1 MLRRTFV
8 ALIAAAALST
18 QVHAQEAKPLNFGII
33 STESSTNL
41 KSVWQ
46 PVIDDLS
53 RAIGVPVK
61 PFFASDYA
69 GIIEGMRFNK
79 VQMAW
84 YGNKAAI
91 EAVDRA
97 NGEVFASVIDKDGN
111 PGYWSLLIVNKDSDI
126 KSLDDLL
133 KRRGQLTYGA
143 GDPNSTSGTAVPGYY
158 LWAANKIEPKTFF
171 KAVRVSNHETNLLSV
186 INKQVDVAVN
196 NTEALERYRLSTGKD
211 ANDSVRI
218 LWKSPLIPA
227 DPLVM
232 RTDLPADMKARIRDF
247 FVNYGK
253 GKDAAREMANLKA
266 LTYQGFRASDNQ
278 QLVPIRQIEL
288 AREKAK
294 IEADATI
301 GQAEKQKQLADLD
314 AKLASLRNCHDPGRA
329 FVPVPRRPAL
339 VVAGPARMG
348 LCAGAAGHVVAW
360 RRHAAAGPVAGLGQH
375 GPVRGRLLP
384 AQFPRL
390 AHVPGRDDRDGADRG
405 VGHVPGD
412 RGGRAAGAAVLVE
425 HGAGLGLPADAAPD
439 GRLPRHQ

>member
-8 ALIAAAALST
+8 TLIATAALS
-18 QVHAQEAKPLNFGII
+18 AQAYAQDAKTLNFGII

-53 RAIGVPVK
+53 RSIGVPVK

-79 VQMAW
+79 VQMGW
-84 YGNKAAI
+84 FGNKSAI

-97 NGEVFASVIDKDGN
+97 KGEVFASVIDKDGN
-111 PGYWSLLIVNKDSDI
+111 PGYWSLLIVNKDSNL
-126 KSLDDLL
+126 KTLDDVL
-133 KRRGQLTYGA
+133 KNGAKLSYGA

-171 KAVRVSNHETNLLSV
+171 KTVRASNHEANLLSV

-196 NTEALERYRLSTGKD
+196 NTEALERYRLSTGRD
-211 ANDSVRI
+211 ANDSVRV

-227 DPLVM
+227 DPLVV
-232 RTDLPADMKARIRDF
+232 RSDLPADLKAKIRDF
-247 FVNYGK
+247 FLNYGK

-266 LTYQGFRASDNQ
+266 LTYQGFRASDNL

-294 IEADATI
+294 VEADSTL
-301 GQAEKQKQLADLD
+301 GQAEKQKLLSNLD
-314 AKLASLRNCHDPGRA
+314 GRLASLGQ
-329 FVPVPRRPAL
+329 PA
-339 VVAGPARMG
+339 VAR
-348 LCAGAAGHVVAW
+348 
-360 RRHAAAGPVAGLGQH
+360 Q
-375 GPVRGRLLP
+375 
-384 AQFPRL
+384 
-390 AHVPGRDDRDGADRG
+390 
-405 VGHVPGD
+405 
-412 RGGRAAGAAVLVE
+412 
-425 HGAGLGLPADAAPD
+425 
-439 GRLPRHQ
+439 

>member
-8 ALIAAAALST
+8 TLIATAALS
-18 QVHAQEAKPLNFGII
+18 AQAYAQDAKTLNFGII

-53 RAIGVPVK
+53 RSIGVPVK

-79 VQMAW
+79 VQMGW
-84 YGNKAAI
+84 FGNKSAI

-97 NGEVFASVIDKDGN
+97 KGEVFASVIDKDGN
-111 PGYWSLLIVNKDSDI
+111 PGYWSLLIVNKDSNL
-126 KSLDDLL
+126 KTLDDVL
-133 KRRGQLTYGA
+133 KNGAKLSYGA

-171 KAVRVSNHETNLLSV
+171 KTVRASNHEANLLSV

-196 NTEALERYRLSTGKD
+196 NTEALERYRLSTGRD
-211 ANDSVRI
+211 ANDSVRV

-227 DPLVM
+227 DPLVV
-232 RTDLPADMKARIRDF
+232 RSDLPADLKAKIRDF
-247 FVNYGK
+247 FLNYGK

-266 LTYQGFRASDNQ
+266 LTYQGFRASDNL

-294 IEADATI
+294 VEADSTL
-301 GQAEKQKQLADLD
+301 GQAEKQKLLSDLD
-314 AKLASLRNCHDPGRA
+314 GRLASLGQ
-329 FVPVPRRPAL
+329 PA
-339 VVAGPARMG
+339 VAR
-348 LCAGAAGHVVAW
+348 
-360 RRHAAAGPVAGLGQH
+360 Q
-375 GPVRGRLLP
+375 
-384 AQFPRL
+384 
-390 AHVPGRDDRDGADRG
+390 
-405 VGHVPGD
+405 
-412 RGGRAAGAAVLVE
+412 
-425 HGAGLGLPADAAPD
+425 
-439 GRLPRHQ
+439 

>member
-8 ALIAAAALST
+8 TLIAAAALST
-18 QVHAQEAKPLNFGII
+18 QAYAQDAKTLNFGII

-79 VQMAW
+79 VQLGW
-84 YGNKAAI
+84 FGNKSAI

-97 NGEVFASVIDKDGN
+97 KGEVFASVIDKDGN
-111 PGYWSLLIVNKDSDI
+111 PGYWSLLIVNKDSNL
-126 KSLDDLL
+126 KTLDDVL
-133 KRRGQLTYGA
+133 KNGAKLSYGA

-171 KAVRVSNHETNLLSV
+171 KTVRASNHEANLLSV

-196 NTEALERYRLSTGKD
+196 NTEALERYRLNTGKD
-211 ANDSVRI
+211 ANDSVRV

-232 RTDLPADMKARIRDF
+232 RTDLPADLKARVRDF

-253 GKDAAREMANLKA
+253 GKDAERELANLKA

-294 IEADATI
+294 IEADTTL
-301 GQAEKQKQLADLD
+301 GQAEKQKQLTELD
-314 AKLASLRNCHDPGRA
+314 GKLASLGQ
-329 FVPVPRRPAL
+329 PAS
-339 VVAGPARMG
+339 AK
-348 LCAGAAGHVVAW
+348 
-360 RRHAAAGPVAGLGQH
+360 
-375 GPVRGRLLP
+375 
-384 AQFPRL
+384 
-390 AHVPGRDDRDGADRG
+390 
-405 VGHVPGD
+405 
-412 RGGRAAGAAVLVE
+412 
-425 HGAGLGLPADAAPD
+425 
-439 GRLPRHQ
+439 

>member
-8 ALIAAAALST
+8 TLIAAAALST
-18 QVHAQEAKPLNFGII
+18 QAYAQDAKTLNFGII

-79 VQMAW
+79 VQMGW
-84 YGNKAAI
+84 FGNKSAI

-97 NGEVFASVIDKDGN
+97 KGEVFASVIDKDGN
-111 PGYWSLLIVNKDSDI
+111 PGYWSLLIVNKDSNL
-126 KSLDDLL
+126 KTLDDVL
-133 KRRGQLTYGA
+133 KSGGKLSYGA

-171 KAVRVSNHETNLLSV
+171 KTVRASNHEANLLSV

-211 ANDSVRI
+211 ANDSVRV

-232 RTDLPADMKARIRDF
+232 RSDLPADLKGRIRDF
-247 FVNYGK
+247 FINYGK

-294 IEADATI
+294 VEADSTL
-301 GQAEKQKQLADLD
+301 GQADKQKQLADID
-314 AKLASLRNCHDPGRA
+314 SKLASLGQ
-329 FVPVPRRPAL
+329 PA
-339 VVAGPARMG
+339 VAK
-348 LCAGAAGHVVAW
+348 
-360 RRHAAAGPVAGLGQH
+360 Q
-375 GPVRGRLLP
+375 
-384 AQFPRL
+384 
-390 AHVPGRDDRDGADRG
+390 
-405 VGHVPGD
+405 
-412 RGGRAAGAAVLVE
+412 
-425 HGAGLGLPADAAPD
+425 
-439 GRLPRHQ
+439 

>member
-1 MLRRTFV
+1 MLRRTFC

-18 QVHAQEAKPLNFGII
+18 QAHAQDAKPLNFGII

-53 RAIGVPVK
+53 RAVGVPVK

-79 VQMAW
+79 VQVAW

-111 PGYWSLLIVNKDSDI
+111 PGYWSLLIVNKDSDL
-126 KSLDDLL
+126 KTLDDVL
-133 KRRGQLTYGA
+133 KRRGQLSYGA

-171 KAVRVSNHETNLLSV
+171 KTVRSSNHEANLLSV

-232 RTDLPADMKARIRDF
+232 RTDLPADMKTRIRDF

-253 GKDAAREMANLKA
+253 GKDAERELANLKA

-294 IEADATI
+294 VEGDATI
-301 GQAEKQKQLADLD
+301 SQAEKQKQLAELD
-314 AKLASLRNCHDPGRA
+314 RKLASLGQ
-329 FVPVPRRPAL
+329 PAT
-339 VVAGPARMG
+339 AK
-348 LCAGAAGHVVAW
+348 
-360 RRHAAAGPVAGLGQH
+360 Q
-375 GPVRGRLLP
+375 
-384 AQFPRL
+384 
-390 AHVPGRDDRDGADRG
+390 
-405 VGHVPGD
+405 
-412 RGGRAAGAAVLVE
+412 
-425 HGAGLGLPADAAPD
+425 
-439 GRLPRHQ
+439 

>member
-1 MLRRTFV
+1 MLRRTFC

-18 QVHAQEAKPLNFGII
+18 QAHAQDAKPLNFGII

-79 VQMAW
+79 VQVAW

-111 PGYWSLLIVNKDSDI
+111 PGYWSLLIVNKDSDL
-126 KSLDDLL
+126 KTLDDVL
-133 KRRGQLTYGA
+133 KRRGQLSYGA

-171 KAVRVSNHETNLLSV
+171 KTVRSSNHEANLLSV

-232 RTDLPADMKARIRDF
+232 RTDLPADMKTRIRDF

-253 GKDAAREMANLKA
+253 GKDAERELANLKA

-294 IEADATI
+294 VEGDATI
-301 GQAEKQKQLADLD
+301 SQAEKQKQLAELD
-314 AKLASLRNCHDPGRA
+314 RKLASLGQ
-329 FVPVPRRPAL
+329 PAT
-339 VVAGPARMG
+339 AK
-348 LCAGAAGHVVAW
+348 
-360 RRHAAAGPVAGLGQH
+360 Q
-375 GPVRGRLLP
+375 
-384 AQFPRL
+384 
-390 AHVPGRDDRDGADRG
+390 
-405 VGHVPGD
+405 
-412 RGGRAAGAAVLVE
+412 
-425 HGAGLGLPADAAPD
+425 
-439 GRLPRHQ
+439 

>member
-8 ALIAAAALST
+8 TLIAAAALST
-18 QVHAQEAKPLNFGII
+18 QAHAEETKPLNFGII

-79 VQMAW
+79 VQLGW
-84 YGNKAAI
+84 FGNKSAI

-97 NGEVFASVIDKDGN
+97 KGEVFASVIDKDGN
-111 PGYWSLLIVNKDSDI
+111 PGYWSLLIVNKDSNL
-126 KSLDDLL
+126 KTLDDVL
-133 KRRGQLTYGA
+133 KSPGKLSYGA

-171 KAVRVSNHETNLLSV
+171 KTMRSSNHETNLLSV

-196 NTEALERYRLSTGKD
+196 NTEALERYRLNTGKD
-211 ANDSVRI
+211 ANDSVRV

-232 RTDLPADMKARIRDF
+232 RSDLPADLKGRIRDF

-253 GKDAAREMANLKA
+253 GKDAQREMANLKA

-294 IEADATI
+294 VESDTTL
-301 GQAEKQKQLADLD
+301 GQAEKQQQLADLD
-314 AKLASLRNCHDPGRA
+314 KKLASLGQ
-329 FVPVPRRPAL
+329 PAT
-339 VVAGPARMG
+339 AK
-348 LCAGAAGHVVAW
+348 
-360 RRHAAAGPVAGLGQH
+360 Q
-375 GPVRGRLLP
+375 
-384 AQFPRL
+384 
-390 AHVPGRDDRDGADRG
+390 
-405 VGHVPGD
+405 
-412 RGGRAAGAAVLVE
+412 
-425 HGAGLGLPADAAPD
+425 
-439 GRLPRHQ
+439 

>member
-1 MLRRTFV
+1 MLRRTFFT
-8 ALIAAAALST
+8 LIAAAALST
-18 QVHAQEAKPLNFGII
+18 QAYAQDAKTLNFGII

-53 RAIGVPVK
+53 RAIGVRVK

-79 VQMAW
+79 VQMGW
-84 YGNKAAI
+84 FGNKSAI

-97 NGEVFASVIDKDGN
+97 QGEVFASVIDKDGN
-111 PGYWSLLIVNKDSDI
+111 PGYWSLLIVNKDSDL
-126 KSLDDLL
+126 KTLDDVL
-133 KRRGQLTYGA
+133 KRGGKLSYGA

-171 KAVRVSNHETNLLSV
+171 KTVRASNHEANLLSV

-211 ANDSVRI
+211 ANDSVRV

-232 RTDLPADMKARIRDF
+232 RTDLPADLKVRIRDF
-247 FVNYGK
+247 FINYGK
-253 GKDAAREMANLKA
+253 GKDAERELANLKA
-266 LTYQGFRASDNQ
+266 LTYQGFRPSDNQ

-294 IEADATI
+294 VEADATI
-301 GQAEKQKQLADLD
+301 GQAEKQKKLAELD
-314 AKLASLRNCHDPGRA
+314 GKLASLGQ
-329 FVPVPRRPAL
+329 PA
-339 VVAGPARMG
+339 AK
-348 LCAGAAGHVVAW
+348 
-360 RRHAAAGPVAGLGQH
+360 Q
-375 GPVRGRLLP
+375 
-384 AQFPRL
+384 
-390 AHVPGRDDRDGADRG
+390 
-405 VGHVPGD
+405 
-412 RGGRAAGAAVLVE
+412 
-425 HGAGLGLPADAAPD
+425 
-439 GRLPRHQ
+439 

>member
-1 MLRRTFV
+1 MLRRTFFT
-8 ALIAAAALST
+8 LIAAAALST
-18 QVHAQEAKPLNFGII
+18 QAYAQDAKTLNFGII

-53 RAIGVPVK
+53 RAIGVQVK

-79 VQMAW
+79 VQMGW
-84 YGNKAAI
+84 FGNKSAI

-97 NGEVFASVIDKDGN
+97 QGEVFASVIDKDGN
-111 PGYWSLLIVNKDSDI
+111 PGYWSLLIVNKDSDL
-126 KSLDDLL
+126 KTLDDVL
-133 KRRGQLTYGA
+133 KRGGKLSYGA

-171 KAVRVSNHETNLLSV
+171 KTVRASNHEANLLSV

-211 ANDSVRI
+211 ANDSVRV

-232 RTDLPADMKARIRDF
+232 RTDLPADLKVRIRDF
-247 FVNYGK
+247 FINYGK
-253 GKDAAREMANLKA
+253 GKDAERELANLKA
-266 LTYQGFRASDNQ
+266 LTYQGFRPSDNQ

-294 IEADATI
+294 VEADATI
-301 GQAEKQKQLADLD
+301 GQAEKQKKLAELD
-314 AKLASLRNCHDPGRA
+314 GKLASLGQ
-329 FVPVPRRPAL
+329 PA
-339 VVAGPARMG
+339 AK
-348 LCAGAAGHVVAW
+348 
-360 RRHAAAGPVAGLGQH
+360 
-375 GPVRGRLLP
+375 
-384 AQFPRL
+384 
-390 AHVPGRDDRDGADRG
+390 
-405 VGHVPGD
+405 
-412 RGGRAAGAAVLVE
+412 
-425 HGAGLGLPADAAPD
+425 
-439 GRLPRHQ
+439 

>member
-8 ALIAAAALST
+8 TLIAAAALS
-18 QVHAQEAKPLNFGII
+18 AQAYAQDAKTLNFGII

-53 RAIGVPVK
+53 RSIGVPVK

-79 VQMAW
+79 VQMGW
-84 YGNKAAI
+84 FGNKSAI

-97 NGEVFASVIDKDGN
+97 KGEVFASVIDKDGN
-111 PGYWSLLIVNKDSDI
+111 PGYWSLLIVNKDSDL
-126 KSLDDLL
+126 KTLDDVL
-133 KRRGQLTYGA
+133 KRGGTLSYGA

-171 KAVRVSNHETNLLSV
+171 KTVRASNHETNLLSV

-196 NTEALERYRLSTGKD
+196 NTEALERYRLNTGKD
-211 ANDSVRI
+211 ANDSVRV

-232 RTDLPADMKARIRDF
+232 RSDLPADLKARIRDF
-247 FVNYGK
+247 FINYGK
-253 GKDAAREMANLKA
+253 GKDAERELANLKA

-294 IEADATI
+294 VEADTTL
-301 GQAEKQKQLADLD
+301 GQAEKQKQLAELD
-314 AKLASLRNCHDPGRA
+314 SKL
-329 FVPVPRRPAL
+329 
-339 VVAGPARMG
+339 
-348 LCAGAAGHVVAW
+348 
-360 RRHAAAGPVAGLGQH
+360 AGLGQ
-375 GPVRGRLLP
+375 P
-384 AQFPRL
+384 AAKQ
-390 AHVPGRDDRDGADRG
+390 
-405 VGHVPGD
+405 
-412 RGGRAAGAAVLVE
+412 
-425 HGAGLGLPADAAPD
+425 
-439 GRLPRHQ
+439 

>member
-8 ALIAAAALST
+8 TLIAAAALST
-18 QVHAQEAKPLNFGII
+18 QAYAQDAKTLNFGII

-53 RAIGVPVK
+53 RAVGVPVK

-79 VQMAW
+79 VQLGW
-84 YGNKAAI
+84 FGNKSAI

-97 NGEVFASVIDKDGN
+97 KGEVFASVIDKDGN
-111 PGYWSLLIVNKDSDI
+111 PGYWSLLIVNKDSNL
-126 KSLDDLL
+126 KTLDDVL
-133 KRRGQLTYGA
+133 KNGAKLSYGA

-171 KAVRVSNHETNLLSV
+171 KTVRASNHETNLLSV

-211 ANDSVRI
+211 ANDSVRV

-232 RTDLPADMKARIRDF
+232 RSDLPADLKARVRDF

-253 GKDAAREMANLKA
+253 GKDAERELANLKA
-266 LTYQGFRASDNQ
+266 LTYQGFRPSDNQ

-294 IEADATI
+294 IEADTTL
-301 GQAEKQKQLADLD
+301 GQAEKQKQLTELD
-314 AKLASLRNCHDPGRA
+314 GKLASLGQ
-329 FVPVPRRPAL
+329 PAT
-339 VVAGPARMG
+339 AK
-348 LCAGAAGHVVAW
+348 
-360 RRHAAAGPVAGLGQH
+360 Q
-375 GPVRGRLLP
+375 
-384 AQFPRL
+384 
-390 AHVPGRDDRDGADRG
+390 
-405 VGHVPGD
+405 
-412 RGGRAAGAAVLVE
+412 
-425 HGAGLGLPADAAPD
+425 
-439 GRLPRHQ
+439 

>member
-8 ALIAAAALST
+8 TLIAAAALST
-18 QVHAQEAKPLNFGII
+18 QANAQDAKTLNFGII

-79 VQMAW
+79 VQMGW
-84 YGNKAAI
+84 FGNKSAI

-97 NGEVFASVIDKDGN
+97 KGEVFASVIDKDGN
-111 PGYWSLLIVNKDSDI
+111 PGYWSLLIVNKDSNL
-126 KSLDDLL
+126 KTLDDVL
-133 KRRGQLTYGA
+133 KSGGKLSYGA

-171 KAVRVSNHETNLLSV
+171 KTVRASNHEANLLSV

-211 ANDSVRI
+211 ANDSVRV

-232 RTDLPADMKARIRDF
+232 RSDLPADLKGRIRDF
-247 FVNYGK
+247 FINYGK

-294 IEADATI
+294 VEADSTL
-301 GQAEKQKQLADLD
+301 GQADKQKQLADID
-314 AKLASLRNCHDPGRA
+314 SKLASLGQ
-329 FVPVPRRPAL
+329 PA
-339 VVAGPARMG
+339 VAK
-348 LCAGAAGHVVAW
+348 
-360 RRHAAAGPVAGLGQH
+360 Q
-375 GPVRGRLLP
+375 
-384 AQFPRL
+384 
-390 AHVPGRDDRDGADRG
+390 
-405 VGHVPGD
+405 
-412 RGGRAAGAAVLVE
+412 
-425 HGAGLGLPADAAPD
+425 
-439 GRLPRHQ
+439 

>member
-8 ALIAAAALST
+8 TLIAAAALST
-18 QVHAQEAKPLNFGII
+18 QAYAQDAKTLNFGII

-79 VQMAW
+79 VQMGW
-84 YGNKAAI
+84 FGNKSAI

-97 NGEVFASVIDKDGN
+97 KGEVFASVIDKDGN
-111 PGYWSLLIVNKDSDI
+111 PGYWSLLIVNKDSNL
-126 KSLDDLL
+126 KTLDDVL
-133 KRRGQLTYGA
+133 KSGGKLSYGA

-171 KAVRVSNHETNLLSV
+171 KTVRASNHEANLLSV

-211 ANDSVRI
+211 ANDSVRV

-232 RTDLPADMKARIRDF
+232 RSDLPADLKGRIRDF
-247 FVNYGK
+247 FINYGK
-253 GKDAAREMANLKA
+253 GKDAEREMANLKA
-266 LTYQGFRASDNQ
+266 LTYQGFRPSDNQ

-294 IEADATI
+294 VEADSTL
-301 GQAEKQKQLADLD
+301 GQADKQKQLADID
-314 AKLASLRNCHDPGRA
+314 SKLASLGQ
-329 FVPVPRRPAL
+329 PA
-339 VVAGPARMG
+339 VAK
-348 LCAGAAGHVVAW
+348 
-360 RRHAAAGPVAGLGQH
+360 Q
-375 GPVRGRLLP
+375 
-384 AQFPRL
+384 
-390 AHVPGRDDRDGADRG
+390 
-405 VGHVPGD
+405 
-412 RGGRAAGAAVLVE
+412 
-425 HGAGLGLPADAAPD
+425 
-439 GRLPRHQ
+439 

>member
-8 ALIAAAALST
+8 TLIAAAALST
-18 QVHAQEAKPLNFGII
+18 QAHAEEAKPLNFGII

-79 VQMAW
+79 VQLGW
-84 YGNKAAI
+84 FGNKSAI

-97 NGEVFASVIDKDGN
+97 KGEVFASVIDKDGN
-111 PGYWSLLIVNKDSDI
+111 PGYWSLLIVNKDSNL
-126 KSLDDLL
+126 KTLDDVL
-133 KRRGQLTYGA
+133 KSPGKLSYGA

-171 KAVRVSNHETNLLSV
+171 KTMRSSNHETNLLSV

-196 NTEALERYRLSTGKD
+196 NTEALERYRLNTGKD
-211 ANDSVRI
+211 ANDSVRV

-232 RTDLPADMKARIRDF
+232 RSDLPADLKGRIRDF

-253 GKDAAREMANLKA
+253 GKDAQREMANLKA

-294 IEADATI
+294 VESDTTL
-301 GQAEKQKQLADLD
+301 GQAEKQQQLADLD
-314 AKLASLRNCHDPGRA
+314 KKLAN
-329 FVPVPRRPAL
+329 
-339 VVAGPARMG
+339 
-348 LCAGAAGHVVAW
+348 
-360 RRHAAAGPVAGLGQH
+360 LGQ
-375 GPVRGRLLP
+375 P
-384 AQFPRL
+384 ATAKQ
-390 AHVPGRDDRDGADRG
+390 
-405 VGHVPGD
+405 
-412 RGGRAAGAAVLVE
+412 
-425 HGAGLGLPADAAPD
+425 
-439 GRLPRHQ
+439 

>member
-1 MLRRTFV
+1 MLRRTFFT
-8 ALIAAAALST
+8 LIVAAALST
-18 QVHAQEAKPLNFGII
+18 QAYAQDAKTLNFGII

-53 RAIGVPVK
+53 RAIGVQVK

-79 VQMAW
+79 VQMGW
-84 YGNKAAI
+84 FGNKSAI

-97 NGEVFASVIDKDGN
+97 QGEVFASVIDKDGN
-111 PGYWSLLIVNKDSDI
+111 PGYWSLLIVNKDSDL
-126 KSLDDLL
+126 KTLDDVL
-133 KRRGQLTYGA
+133 KRGGKLSYGA

-171 KAVRVSNHETNLLSV
+171 KTVRASNHEANLLSV

-211 ANDSVRI
+211 ANDSVRV

-232 RTDLPADMKARIRDF
+232 RTDLPADLKVRIRDF
-247 FVNYGK
+247 FINYGK
-253 GKDAAREMANLKA
+253 GKDAERELANLKA
-266 LTYQGFRASDNQ
+266 LTYQGFRPSDNQ

-294 IEADATI
+294 VEADATI
-301 GQAEKQKQLADLD
+301 GQAEKQKKLAELD
-314 AKLASLRNCHDPGRA
+314 GKLASLGQ
-329 FVPVPRRPAL
+329 PA
-339 VVAGPARMG
+339 AK
-348 LCAGAAGHVVAW
+348 
-360 RRHAAAGPVAGLGQH
+360 Q
-375 GPVRGRLLP
+375 
-384 AQFPRL
+384 
-390 AHVPGRDDRDGADRG
+390 
-405 VGHVPGD
+405 
-412 RGGRAAGAAVLVE
+412 
-425 HGAGLGLPADAAPD
+425 
-439 GRLPRHQ
+439 

>member
-8 ALIAAAALST
+8 TLIAAAALST
-18 QVHAQEAKPLNFGII
+18 QAYAQDAKTLNFGII

-79 VQMAW
+79 VQLGW
-84 YGNKAAI
+84 FGNKSAI

-97 NGEVFASVIDKDGN
+97 KGEVFASVIDKDGN
-111 PGYWSLLIVNKDSDI
+111 PGYWSLLIVNKDSNL
-126 KSLDDLL
+126 KTLDDVL
-133 KRRGQLTYGA
+133 KNGGKLSYGA

-171 KAVRVSNHETNLLSV
+171 KTVRASNHEANLLSV

-196 NTEALERYRLSTGKD
+196 NTEALERYRLNTGKD
-211 ANDSVRI
+211 ANDSVRV

-232 RTDLPADMKARIRDF
+232 RTDLSADLKGRIRDF

-253 GKDAAREMANLKA
+253 GKDAEREMANLKA

-294 IEADATI
+294 VEADSTL

-314 AKLASLRNCHDPGRA
+314 SKLASLGQ
-329 FVPVPRRPAL
+329 PA
-339 VVAGPARMG
+339 VAK
-348 LCAGAAGHVVAW
+348 
-360 RRHAAAGPVAGLGQH
+360 Q
-375 GPVRGRLLP
+375 
-384 AQFPRL
+384 
-390 AHVPGRDDRDGADRG
+390 
-405 VGHVPGD
+405 
-412 RGGRAAGAAVLVE
+412 
-425 HGAGLGLPADAAPD
+425 
-439 GRLPRHQ
+439 

>member
-8 ALIAAAALST
+8 TLIAAAALST
-18 QVHAQEAKPLNFGII
+18 QAYAQDAKTLNFGII

-53 RAIGVPVK
+53 RAIGLPVK

-79 VQMAW
+79 VQLGW
-84 YGNKAAI
+84 FGNKSAI

-97 NGEVFASVIDKDGN
+97 KGEVFASVIDKDGN
-111 PGYWSLLIVNKDSDI
+111 PGYWSLLIVNKDSNL
-126 KSLDDLL
+126 KTLDDVFKNGGKLS
-133 KRRGQLTYGA
+133 YGA

-171 KAVRVSNHETNLLSV
+171 KTVRASNHEANLLSV

-196 NTEALERYRLSTGKD
+196 NTEALERYRLNTGKD
-211 ANDSVRI
+211 ANDSVRV

-232 RTDLPADMKARIRDF
+232 RTDLSADLKGRIRDF

-253 GKDAAREMANLKA
+253 GKDAEREMANLKA

-294 IEADATI
+294 VEADSTL
-301 GQAEKQKQLADLD
+301 GLAEKQKQLAELD
-314 AKLASLRNCHDPGRA
+314 GKLASLGQ
-329 FVPVPRRPAL
+329 PAS
-339 VVAGPARMG
+339 AK
-348 LCAGAAGHVVAW
+348 
-360 RRHAAAGPVAGLGQH
+360 Q
-375 GPVRGRLLP
+375 
-384 AQFPRL
+384 
-390 AHVPGRDDRDGADRG
+390 
-405 VGHVPGD
+405 
-412 RGGRAAGAAVLVE
+412 
-425 HGAGLGLPADAAPD
+425 
-439 GRLPRHQ
+439 

>member
-8 ALIAAAALST
+8 TLIAAAALST
-18 QVHAQEAKPLNFGII
+18 QAYSQDAKTLNFGII

-79 VQMAW
+79 VQMGW
-84 YGNKAAI
+84 FGNKSAI

-97 NGEVFASVIDKDGN
+97 KGEVFASVIDKDGN
-111 PGYWSLLIVNKDSDI
+111 PGYWSLLIVNKDSNL
-126 KSLDDLL
+126 KTLDDVL
-133 KRRGQLTYGA
+133 KSGGKLSYGA

-171 KAVRVSNHETNLLSV
+171 KTVRASNHEANLLSV

-211 ANDSVRI
+211 ANDSVRV

-232 RTDLPADMKARIRDF
+232 RSDLPADLKGRIRDF
-247 FVNYGK
+247 FINYGK

-294 IEADATI
+294 VEADSTL
-301 GQAEKQKQLADLD
+301 GQADKQKQLADID
-314 AKLASLRNCHDPGRA
+314 SKLASLGQ
-329 FVPVPRRPAL
+329 PA
-339 VVAGPARMG
+339 VAK
-348 LCAGAAGHVVAW
+348 
-360 RRHAAAGPVAGLGQH
+360 Q
-375 GPVRGRLLP
+375 
-384 AQFPRL
+384 
-390 AHVPGRDDRDGADRG
+390 
-405 VGHVPGD
+405 
-412 RGGRAAGAAVLVE
+412 
-425 HGAGLGLPADAAPD
+425 
-439 GRLPRHQ
+439 

>member
-1 MLRRTFV
+1 
-8 ALIAAAALST
+8 
-18 QVHAQEAKPLNFGII
+18 
-33 STESSTNL
+33 STNL

-79 VQMAW
+79 VQLGW
-84 YGNKAAI
+84 FGNKSAI

-97 NGEVFASVIDKDGN
+97 KGEVFASVIDKDGN
-111 PGYWSLLIVNKDSDI
+111 PGYWSLLIVNKDSNL
-126 KSLDDLL
+126 KTLDDVL
-133 KRRGQLTYGA
+133 KSPGKLSYGA

-171 KAVRVSNHETNLLSV
+171 KTMRSSNHETNLLSV

-196 NTEALERYRLSTGKD
+196 NTEALERYRLNTGKD
-211 ANDSVRI
+211 ANDSVRV

-232 RTDLPADMKARIRDF
+232 RSDLPADLKGRIRDF

-253 GKDAAREMANLKA
+253 GKDAQREMANLKA

-294 IEADATI
+294 VESDTTL
-301 GQAEKQKQLADLD
+301 GQAEKQQQLADLD
-314 AKLASLRNCHDPGRA
+314 KKL
-329 FVPVPRRPAL
+329 
-339 VVAGPARMG
+339 
-348 LCAGAAGHVVAW
+348 
-360 RRHAAAGPVAGLGQH
+360 AGLGQ
-375 GPVRGRLLP
+375 P
-384 AQFPRL
+384 ATAKQ
-390 AHVPGRDDRDGADRG
+390 
-405 VGHVPGD
+405 
-412 RGGRAAGAAVLVE
+412 
-425 HGAGLGLPADAAPD
+425 
-439 GRLPRHQ
+439 

>member
-1 MLRRTFV
+1 MLRRTFFT
-8 ALIAAAALST
+8 LIAAAALST
-18 QVHAQEAKPLNFGII
+18 QAYAQDAKTLNFGII

-53 RAIGVPVK
+53 RAIGVQVK

-79 VQMAW
+79 VQMGW
-84 YGNKAAI
+84 FGNKSAI

-97 NGEVFASVIDKDGN
+97 QGEVFASVIDKDGN
-111 PGYWSLLIVNKDSDI
+111 PGYWSLLIVNKDSDL
-126 KSLDDLL
+126 KTLDDVL
-133 KRRGQLTYGA
+133 KRGGKLSYGA

-171 KAVRVSNHETNLLSV
+171 KTVRASNHEANLLSV

-211 ANDSVRI
+211 ANDSVRV

-232 RTDLPADMKARIRDF
+232 RTDLPADLKVRIRDF
-247 FVNYGK
+247 FINYGK
-253 GKDAAREMANLKA
+253 GKDAERELANLKA
-266 LTYQGFRASDNQ
+266 LTYQGFRPSDNQ

-294 IEADATI
+294 VEADATI
-301 GQAEKQKQLADLD
+301 GQAEKQKKLAELD
-314 AKLASLRNCHDPGRA
+314 GKLASLGQ
-329 FVPVPRRPAL
+329 PA
-339 VVAGPARMG
+339 AK
-348 LCAGAAGHVVAW
+348 
-360 RRHAAAGPVAGLGQH
+360 Q
-375 GPVRGRLLP
+375 
-384 AQFPRL
+384 
-390 AHVPGRDDRDGADRG
+390 
-405 VGHVPGD
+405 
-412 RGGRAAGAAVLVE
+412 
-425 HGAGLGLPADAAPD
+425 
-439 GRLPRHQ
+439 

>member
-8 ALIAAAALST
+8 TLIAAAALST
-18 QVHAQEAKPLNFGII
+18 QVHAEEAKPLNFGII

-79 VQMAW
+79 VQIAW
-84 YGNKAAI
+84 YGNKSAI

-97 NGEVFASVIDKDGN
+97 QGEVFASVIDKDGN
-111 PGYWSLLIVNKDSDI
+111 PGYWSVLIVNKDSDL
-126 KSLDDLL
+126 KTLDDVL
-133 KRRGQLTYGA
+133 KRGAKLSYGA

-171 KAVRVSNHETNLLSV
+171 KSVRASNHETNLLSV

-196 NTEALERYRLSTGKD
+196 NTEALERYRLNTGKD
-211 ANDSVRI
+211 ANDSVRV

-232 RTDLPADMKARIRDF
+232 RSDLPADMKTKIRDF

-253 GKDAAREMANLKA
+253 GKDAEREMANLKA
-266 LTYQGFRASDNQ
+266 LTYKGFRASDNQ

-288 AREKAK
+288 ARQKARV
-294 IEADATI
+294 EGDTTL
-301 GQAEKQKQLADLD
+301 GQAEKQKQLAELD
-314 AKLASLRNCHDPGRA
+314 KKLASLGQ
-329 FVPVPRRPAL
+329 PA
-339 VVAGPARMG
+339 
-348 LCAGAAGHVVAW
+348 
-360 RRHAAAGPVAGLGQH
+360 
-375 GPVRGRLLP
+375 
-384 AQFPRL
+384 AQ
-390 AHVPGRDDRDGADRG
+390 
-405 VGHVPGD
+405 
-412 RGGRAAGAAVLVE
+412 
-425 HGAGLGLPADAAPD
+425 
-439 GRLPRHQ
+439 Q

>member
-8 ALIAAAALST
+8 TLIAAAALST
-18 QVHAQEAKPLNFGII
+18 QAYAQDAKTLNFGII

-79 VQMAW
+79 VQLGW
-84 YGNKAAI
+84 FGNKSAI

-97 NGEVFASVIDKDGN
+97 KGEVFASVIDKDGN
-111 PGYWSLLIVNKDSDI
+111 PGYWSLLIVNKDSNL
-126 KSLDDLL
+126 KTLDDVL
-133 KRRGQLTYGA
+133 KNGGKLSYGA

-171 KAVRVSNHETNLLSV
+171 KTVRASNHEANLLSV

-196 NTEALERYRLSTGKD
+196 NTEALERYRLNTGKD
-211 ANDSVRI
+211 ANDSVRV

-232 RTDLPADMKARIRDF
+232 RTDLPADLKGRIRDF

-253 GKDAAREMANLKA
+253 GKDAEREMANLKA

-294 IEADATI
+294 VEADSTL
-301 GQAEKQKQLADLD
+301 GQAEKHKQLAELD
-314 AKLASLRNCHDPGRA
+314 GKLASLGQ
-329 FVPVPRRPAL
+329 PASSK
-339 VVAGPARMG
+339 
-348 LCAGAAGHVVAW
+348 
-360 RRHAAAGPVAGLGQH
+360 Q
-375 GPVRGRLLP
+375 
-384 AQFPRL
+384 
-390 AHVPGRDDRDGADRG
+390 
-405 VGHVPGD
+405 
-412 RGGRAAGAAVLVE
+412 
-425 HGAGLGLPADAAPD
+425 
-439 GRLPRHQ
+439 